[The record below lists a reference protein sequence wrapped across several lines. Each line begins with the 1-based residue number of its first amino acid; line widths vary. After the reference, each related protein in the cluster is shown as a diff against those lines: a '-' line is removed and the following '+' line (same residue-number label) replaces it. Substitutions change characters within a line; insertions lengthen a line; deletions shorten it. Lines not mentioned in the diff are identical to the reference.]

1 MIQLAAVR
9 SAINNT
15 GKVILS
21 NHINHCVK
29 EAIEEGVAYV
39 PGTHFYPY
47 GGHHNTFRLNFSNS
61 TPEQIKEGMAK
72 LRKLF
77 EAHM

>member
-1 MIQLAAVR
+1 MPEGGLFIWVEMPETFNATEIFQKAV
-9 SAINNT
+9 
-15 GKVILS
+15 
-21 NHINHCVK
+21 
-29 EAIEEGVAYV
+29 EEGVAYV

-77 EAHM
+77 EENI